1 MLSNSNPNKY
11 RSTIRISK
19 GQFPIWT
26 RLCGLWLF
34 SILLSLFFMDSIY
47 LYALSLEQHQR
58 PNLQQIGLQTVS
70 WIDQHP
76 AILQISKVKNKW
88 RKPIESFYEREMRFG
103 TIQTN
108 PQSNVMAPTVE
119 PTTADKPKSTETNDV
134 IPPPILPPRKVL
146 MLGGSSMKTAM
157 GSLLQAHF
165 RGINSDTIRK
175 AQIGT
180 GLSRADVVDW
190 VQTSKD
196 ILSVH
201 RDIDLLL
208 VQFIGNDCQTIVDA
222 NHNILAKYD
231 SAEWNVQYL
240 KRWEALRTLSEE
252 YDIPMAI
259 IGMPMMKSKRFDQ
272 KIQTVSTTVQTW
284 AAANAIPFIE
294 IRSLT
299 TTEDG
304 EYQQYITKEDRPLKI
319 RLKDGVHLSYQ
330 GSKIVSQHIFEQL
343 QSTFA
348 WSIDNPTK
356 VETQ

>member
-11 RSTIRISK
+11 RSTIRIPT
-19 GQFPIWT
+19 GRFPIWT

-34 SILLSLFFMDSIY
+34 SIVLSLFFMDGIY
-47 LYALSLEQHQR
+47 LHALSLEQHQQ

-76 AILQISKVKNKW
+76 ALLQISKVKNQW
-88 RKPIESFYEREMRFG
+88 RNPIESFYEREMRFG
-103 TIQTN
+103 TIRTP
-108 PQSNVMAPTVE
+108 PQSNVVVSTAESPITEE
-119 PTTADKPKSTETNDV
+119 PTPTEP
-134 IPPPILPPRKVL
+134 IEIKPPPVLPPRKVL

-157 GSLLQAHF
+157 GSLLQSHF
-165 RGINSDTIRK
+165 REINSETIRK

-190 VQTSKD
+190 VETGKD

-201 RDIDLLL
+201 TDIDLLV

-222 NHNILAKYD
+222 NHNILAKYG
-231 SAEWNVQYL
+231 STEWNTQYL
-240 KRWEALRTLSEE
+240 KRWEDLLSLSKE
-252 YDIPMAI
+252 YDIPIAI
-259 IGMPMMKSKRFDQ
+259 IGMPIMKSQRFDQ
-272 KIQTVSTTVQTW
+272 KIKAVSDLVQTW
-284 AAANAIPFIE
+284 ANEKSIPFIE

-304 EYQQYITKEDRPLKI
+304 EYQQYITKDDRPLKI

-330 GSKIVSQHIFEQL
+330 GSKIVSQHIFDQL
-343 QSTFA
+343 QSTFT
-348 WSIDNPTK
+348 WSIDHSITVVP
-356 VETQ
+356 Q